1 MRLNKIIVMVVM
13 LWAMYLSV
21 NAQQNGHHGNRIS
34 KEQFMAEMEKFVAA
48 EAELTPQ
55 ECKKLFP
62 IMREMYSKQRAY
74 FNKLKLQNK
83 KRSQSEEDC
92 RDAVIMRDKIDID
105 IKKIQQTYHNKML
118 HAISPCKVMRVI
130 FAEDKFH
137 REKLKNWGRK
147 GYKK

>member
-1 MRLNKIIVMVVM
+1 MRFRKIIVLVMM
-13 LWAMYLSV
+13 LWAMCLSV
-21 NAQQNGHHGNRIS
+21 NAQQNGHHGKRLS
-34 KEQFMAEMEKFVAA
+34 KEQFMAEMEKFVTA

-83 KRSQSEEDC
+83 KRPQSEEDC

-105 IKKIQQTYHNKML
+105 IKKIQQAYHNKML
-118 HAISPCKVMRVI
+118 RAISPCKVMRVI
-130 FAEDKFH
+130 YAEDKFH

-147 GYKK
+147 GKKK